1 MCYQF
6 FTKKHAL
13 CVLHKD
19 AVNESI
25 SMKHFQEPNAPFPY
39 QVHEVTFTNESANIT
54 LSGTL
59 TKPSTHQQLPA
70 VILIAGMGPVDRDG
84 NMFGHKLYLVLAD
97 YLTRQG
103 IAVLR
108 FDKRGVAKS
117 TGSFGP
123 QVTTRDL
130 ADDVLAG
137 IGYLKN
143 RDDIDPKRI
152 GLVGVSEGGLITSML
167 AGQSDDVAFA
177 VCMAPAIANS
187 PEVLAQQIAT
197 QLRMDGA
204 SDELINAMRT
214 LTADM
219 LTIVRDEQ
227 DPLKA
232 EQLLHEKATQ
242 VLHALPESLQQEA
255 ERYPFATSLNNMTI
269 KIQVFNSPWYRWILK
284 QDMHAILSAIKVP
297 LLVLY
302 GEHDFMAPHLMVPI
316 ITQAVH
322 NTDNDQYTI
331 MTLPKL
337 NHAFQTCTTG
347 ALSEYATLEE
357 TIAPSV
363 LDLIGN
369 WVNKQI

>member
-1 MCYQF
+1 
-6 FTKKHAL
+6 
-13 CVLHKD
+13 
-19 AVNESI
+19 
-25 SMKHFQEPNAPFPY
+25 MKHFQEPHAPFPY
-39 QVHEVTFTNESANIT
+39 EVHEVTFTNESTGIT

-59 TKPSTHQQLPA
+59 TKPSTEEPLSA

-108 FDKRGVAKS
+108 FDKRGVGRS

-130 ADDVLAG
+130 TDDVLTG
-137 IGYLKN
+137 IDYLKTRNDIN
-143 RDDIDPKRI
+143 RKHI
-152 GLVGVSEGGLITSML
+152 GLVGVSEGGLIASML

-177 VCMAPAIANS
+177 VCMAPAVANS
-187 PEVLAQQIAT
+187 PDVLAQQIAV

-204 SDELINAMRT
+204 SDELINIMRP

-219 LTIVRDEQ
+219 LTIVRGEK
-227 DPLKA
+227 DPIKA
-232 EQLLHEKATQ
+232 EQLLHEMATQ
-242 VLHALPESLQQEA
+242 VLHALPESLHQEA
-255 ERYPFATSLNNMTI
+255 EKYPFATSLKNMAI
-269 KIQVFNSPWYRWILK
+269 KIQIFNSPWYRWILA
-284 QDMHAILSAIKVP
+284 QDMHTMLHAIKAP

-302 GEHDFMAPHLMVPI
+302 GERDFMAPDLMVPI
-316 ITQAVH
+316 ITQAV
-322 NTDNDQYTI
+322 NNAGNDQYTI

-347 ALSEYATLEE
+347 ALSEYALLEE

-363 LDLIGN
+363 LELIGD
-369 WVNKQI
+369 WIKKQI

>member
-1 MCYQF
+1 
-6 FTKKHAL
+6 
-13 CVLHKD
+13 
-19 AVNESI
+19 
-25 SMKHFQEPNAPFPY
+25 MKHFQEPSAPFPY
-39 QVHEVTFTNESANIT
+39 EVHEVTFTNESANAI

-59 TKPSTHQQLPA
+59 TNPSAQTPIA
-70 VILIAGMGPVDRDG
+70 TVILIAGMGAVDRDG
-84 NMFGHKLYLVLAD
+84 NMFGHKLYFVLAD

-108 FDKRGVAKS
+108 FDKRGVGKS

-130 ADDVLAG
+130 TDDVLAG
-137 IGYLKN
+137 LSYLKTC
-143 RDDIDPKRI
+143 DDIDHNRI
-152 GLVGVSEGGLITSML
+152 GLVGVSEGGLIASML
-167 AGQSDDVAFA
+167 ARESDDVAFA
-177 VCMAPAIANS
+177 VCMAPAVANS
-187 PEVLAQQIAT
+187 LEVLAQQIAI

-204 SDELINAMRT
+204 SDELITVMRT

-255 ERYPFATSLNNMTI
+255 EKYPFATSLNNMTI
-269 KIQVFNSPWYRWILK
+269 KIQVFNSLWYRWILK

-302 GEHDFMAPHLMVPI
+302 GERDFMAPHLMVPL
-316 ITQAVH
+316 ITQAMKAASS
-322 NTDNDQYTI
+322 NQYTI
-331 MTLPKL
+331 MTLPFL